1 MCGMLYMQNYNIDM
15 TLASVFIATVESYVF
30 LTMLCVVCRN
40 YTRRNYS
47 IYNLSYVIVN
57 TKGNSYFT
65 KVSKHR
71 NVYTYNS
78 NYIYV

>member
-1 MCGMLYMQNYNIDM
+1 MRGMLWVQNYNIDM
-15 TLASVFIATVESYVF
+15 TLTSVFIATVESYVF
-30 LTMLCVVCRN
+30 LTMLFVVCRN
-40 YTRRNYS
+40 YT

-71 NVYTYNS
+71 NVQTYNS

>member
-1 MCGMLYMQNYNIDM
+1 MLV
-15 TLASVFIATVESYVF
+15 LAWART
-30 LTMLCVVCRN
+30 
-40 YTRRNYS
+40 
-47 IYNLSYVIVN
+47 YNLSYVIVN

-71 NVYTYNS
+71 NVQTYNS

>member
-15 TLASVFIATVESYVF
+15 TLTSVFIATVESYVF

-40 YTRRNYS
+40 YTMYK
-47 IYNLSYVIVN
+47 LSYVIVN

-71 NVYTYNS
+71 NVQTYNS
-78 NYIYV
+78 HYIYV

>member
-1 MCGMLYMQNYNIDM
+1 MRGMLWVQNYNIDM
-15 TLASVFIATVESYVF
+15 TLTSVFIATVESYVF

-40 YTRRNYS
+40 YTMYK
-47 IYNLSYVIVN
+47 LSYVIVN

-65 KVSKHR
+65 NVTKHR
-71 NVYTYNS
+71 NVQTYNS

>member
-40 YTRRNYS
+40 YT
-47 IYNLSYVIVN
+47 IHNLSYVIVN
-57 TKGNSYFT
+57 TKSNSYF
-65 KVSKHR
+65 KDVSKHK
-71 NVYTYNS
+71 S
-78 NYIYV
+78 LYVH